1 MLLGKI
7 QAGNIGCRSSSLRS
21 LTVHNSPNTSDFEKF
36 VNQTR
41 NVIDWVM
48 KHNSELIIQDLKP
61 LKEKVK
67 ADEALPAII
76 PVSSDANS
84 DWAGSKIEPEP
95 ASQ

>member
-1 MLLGKI
+1 
-7 QAGNIGCRSSSLRS
+7 
-21 LTVHNSPNTSDFEKF
+21 
-36 VNQTR
+36 
-41 NVIDWVM
+41 M